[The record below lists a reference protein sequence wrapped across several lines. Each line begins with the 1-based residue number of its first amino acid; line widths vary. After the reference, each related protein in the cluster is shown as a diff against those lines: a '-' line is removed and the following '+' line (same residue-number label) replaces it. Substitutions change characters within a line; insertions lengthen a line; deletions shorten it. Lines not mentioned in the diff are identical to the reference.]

1 MNALVSSSSIYT
13 KSGGT
18 HIPSLQPMC
27 QIVVIDPPLQR
38 HMLSHPD
45 HHIVR
50 GSHIDHWRLARIGRR
65 DPYCDWKFVLRAA
78 KGDGQRPRKEEK
90 QRGET
95 GFVGFEH
102 QDQVSS
108 CSIPVQFEK
117 LGLTVDIGSW

>member
-1 MNALVSSSSIYT
+1 M
-13 KSGGT
+13 
-18 HIPSLQPMC
+18 
-27 QIVVIDPPLQR
+27 
-38 HMLSHPD
+38 
-45 HHIVR
+45 R
-50 GSHIDHWRLARIGRR
+50 GSHVDHWRLARIGRR
-65 DPYCDWKFVLRAA
+65 DPYCDWEFVLRAA